1 MNDLAHQVEQN
12 AVKLKGAWESLSNKG
27 QSSLP
32 NACFEHWLKL
42 ATLHQQLS
50 GTTPIFEA
58 RNYAWRIVQSL
69 LTTDDNES
77 ILQNLVLYNAIKMD
91 FSVARHLSLIS
102 YVSTTWSIYDRL
114 SNVCGRLA
122 GIAEI
127 SNKVNENPKVID
139 FFMADKK
146 LQNPLG
152 FTTNLHLKHSYEW
165 PLRVS
170 YKIRNWLVHEGFEVG
185 DISLFKSNSIFD
197 KFVLNVDAIEKIEK
211 ECNSNLNQK
220 DKSKR
225 TCAPQTD
232 EIWTDRDLI
241 SILCLCDNEIDI
253 MFSAFLGWSVDSFI
267 NQIKLF
273 AARDKI
279 Q

>member
-12 AVKLKGAWESLSNKG
+12 AVKLKGAWESLSDKG

-69 LTTDDNES
+69 LTTDTYNES
-77 ILQNLVLYNAIKMD
+77 ILQNIVLYNAIKMD
-91 FSVARHLSLIS
+91 FSVARHLALIS
-102 YVSTTWSIYDRL
+102 YVSTSWSIYDRL

-122 GIAEI
+122 GVAEI
-127 SNKVNENPKVID
+127 SNNIKENPKAIES
-139 FFMADKK
+139 FMANQK
-146 LQNPLG
+146 LLG

-185 DISLFKSNSIFD
+185 DISLFKSNSLED
-197 KFVLNVDAIEKIEK
+197 KFKLNEDAIKK
-211 ECNSNLNQK
+211 LQNECSYTLNDDGRTKGTCVSQENETWIDRVLIRILYQY
-220 DKSKR
+220 DK
-225 TCAPQTD
+225 
-232 EIWTDRDLI
+232 
-241 SILCLCDNEIDI
+241 EIDI
-253 MFSAFLGWSVDSFI
+253 MFSSLLCWSVDSFV
-267 NQIKLF
+267 NQIRLF
-273 AARDKI
+273 AAPHQI
-279 Q
+279 L